1 MEVGL
6 LCFDRVAEGDFKLL
20 TLYIL
25 RDRTQGHAQLCVLCA
40 ALGGWGNWLSLRILG
55 FLVDLISCSSGWPH
69 TQEYMGAQTG
79 ICVVCVCVSLCLY
92 VCRGRVGGWGAKQS

>member
-40 ALGGWGNWLSLRILG
+40 ALGGWQPGQHS
-55 FLVDLISCSSGWPH
+55 V
-69 TQEYMGAQTG
+69 G
-79 ICVVCVCVSLCLY
+79 IE
-92 VCRGRVGGWGAKQS
+92 